1 MQHSMG
7 LLAEWRVPLWEACTR
22 PIPRP
27 LLASLVAKS
36 ASRAALQS
44 RGEDPQLKG
53 VITLSSWRRICR
65 RTTSIYIDWVLVAR
79 LVGGASQNH
88 LRYMETLNRFGFEIA
103 SQAKR
108 SGGRCRLVLGIAGLF
123 A

>member
-22 PIPRP
+22 AVPSP
-27 LLASLVAKS
+27 LVSWKLVAKT
-36 ASRAALQS
+36 AHA

-65 RTTSIYIDWVLVAR
+65 STTSIYIDWILVAR

-88 LRYMETLNRFGFEIA
+88 LRYMDTLNRFGFEIA

-108 SGGRCRLVLGIAGLF
+108 SGG
-123 A
+123 